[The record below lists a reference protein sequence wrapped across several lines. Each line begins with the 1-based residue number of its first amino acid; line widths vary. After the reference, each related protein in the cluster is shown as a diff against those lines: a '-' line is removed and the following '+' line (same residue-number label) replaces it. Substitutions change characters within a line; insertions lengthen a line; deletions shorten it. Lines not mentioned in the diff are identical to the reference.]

1 MLEKSRTSDKEM
13 YCTYFRRHSYNQNY
27 NWFPIPLNP
36 TISLCSLK
44 IKDNICIIPEN
55 KPKLHI
61 YIYEKNRMKNRP
73 KKRKISFPSEFDV
86 SPSPPP

>member
-44 IKDNICIIPEN
+44 IKDNICIASSVTIN
-55 KPKLHI
+55 RN
-61 YIYEKNRMKNRP
+61 YTYEKNRMKNRP
-73 KKRKISFPSEFDV
+73 KKRKIAFPSEFDV